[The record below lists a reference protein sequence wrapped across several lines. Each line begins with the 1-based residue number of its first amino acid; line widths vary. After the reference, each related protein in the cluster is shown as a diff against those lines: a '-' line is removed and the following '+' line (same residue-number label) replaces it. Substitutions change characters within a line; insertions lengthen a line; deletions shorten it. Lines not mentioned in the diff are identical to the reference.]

1 MQVPALTS
9 GSASTVSMW
18 GENTVGSSSPSSCNA
33 GQIEQ
38 ALCKLVMGD
47 QGGQAESSESCTSML
62 CTACIA
68 AAKLP
73 RACFHP
79 CMLLLPPPAHPHLA
93 QLVDSQ
99 AAVAAGHHCVRYG
112 SVQQARVAGRLSD
125 ELQGGVARTG
135 QPGGTLLKCGTCVRQ
150 RGVQQAR
157 VKGCLSNE
165 LRWDGEV

>member
-1 MQVPALTS
+1 MPLTS

-47 QGGQAESSESCTSML
+47 QGGQAESCESCTSMF

-99 AAVAAGHHCVRYG
+99 AAIAAGHHCVRYG
-112 SVQQARVAGRLSD
+112 SVQQARVAGS
-125 ELQGGVARTG
+125 
-135 QPGGTLLKCGTCVRQ
+135 
-150 RGVQQAR
+150 
-157 VKGCLSNE
+157 LSNQ
-165 LRWDGEV
+165 LHLVAGTGGICIVVWVHGTDACSRRVSRAASPMSWS